1 MKYLTQE
8 YVAGEIVDTISL
20 MQLNNEFV
28 PELDSQ
34 LIEEMAESFLF
45 HWQECCDQES
55 NFESTLLDFLRYEFE
70 YNCKQ

>member
-1 MKYLTQE
+1 MRFLTQD
-8 YVAGEIVDTISL
+8 YVAGEIVDTIGL

-34 LIEEMAESFLF
+34 LIEEMADAFLF
-45 HWQECCDQES
+45 HWQECCDEES
-55 NFESTLLDFLRYEFE
+55 NFEATLLDFLRYEFE